1 MAERDSTLLKPTRAS
16 LLKQMPGEP
25 SSRVAGLHVSRTLQ
39 SSRVE
44 LCWVGVWYRCMGPG
58 QLHTA
63 SPRVRTRGVARS
75 VSVDRAGWRVQF
87 GCVDILWILERHPDA
102 SKRPRG
108 ALTAGI
114 SVSRRMH
121 DTHSALSP
129 LVNVSQHAVS
139 HVRVP
144 TVRMCQQFTWFA
156 IHLRQGSP
164 LCSGG
169 VLRYIDANPVLGV

>member
-63 SPRVRTRGVARS
+63 SPRVRTQGVALS
-75 VSVDRAGWRVQF
+75 VSVRVTHPRRVGGCNLDVSTSSGYWNVTPTPPRDRV
-87 GCVDILWILERHPDA
+87 
-102 SKRPRG
+102 
-108 ALTAGI
+108 
-114 SVSRRMH
+114 
-121 DTHSALSP
+121 
-129 LVNVSQHAVS
+129 
-139 HVRVP
+139 VP
-144 TVRMCQQFTWFA
+144 
-156 IHLRQGSP
+156 
-164 LCSGG
+164 
-169 VLRYIDANPVLGV
+169 